1 MSPFQWRLFHMTK
14 GENNMS
20 NRRLVIAG
28 TGSGVGKTT
37 LTIGLM
43 AALKQAGYRVQGF
56 KCGPDYIDPSYH
68 TAVTGRVSRNLDSW
82 MLNHD
87 TVKEIFDRGSKE
99 ADISIIEGVMGLYD
113 GKNPRTN
120 EGSTAEISMI

>member
-1 MSPFQWRLFHMTK
+1 
-14 GENNMS
+14 MS

-56 KCGPDYIDPSYH
+56 KCGPDYIDPTFHRAITKRTSH
-68 TAVTGRVSRNLDSW
+68 QLDTW
-82 MLNHD
+82 MTSSEWVRQTFID
-87 TVKEIFDRGSKE
+87 ASTD
-99 ADISIIEGVMGLYD
+99 ADLSIIEGMMGYYD
-113 GKNPRTN
+113 GRSALSD
-120 EGSTAEISMI
+120 EGSTYEISNSQQSIRH